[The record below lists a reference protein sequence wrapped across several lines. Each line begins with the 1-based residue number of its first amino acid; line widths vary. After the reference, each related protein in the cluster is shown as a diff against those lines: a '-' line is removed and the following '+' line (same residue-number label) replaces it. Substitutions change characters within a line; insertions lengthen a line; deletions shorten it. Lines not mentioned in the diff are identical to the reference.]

1 MAGRLYAR
9 AHSGYLMTEARHIQA
24 KVDLLHGGISDCD
37 DFDQMSR
44 KEDLMDG
51 GLVMCSICYV

>member
-24 KVDLLHGGISDCD
+24 KVDLLHGGSSD
-37 DFDQMSR
+37 DFNQMSR
-44 KEDLMDG
+44 KE
-51 GLVMCSICYV
+51 VA